1 MEGKKIKDRIILK
14 IFAIAFS
21 ILFFIVTVN
30 TILLN
35 KTIQINFNVVVITIG
50 TFFSYL
56 IIYGIY
62 KILEKHKKFLK
73 ISTPYK
79 IIIGSVIFAIQM
91 FIANLI
97 YAHCGWDCGGVIDNA
112 FSLYKGIGIDATY
125 FAVYPNNLAVLLLFK
140 YLYVVVGLFQNVN
153 DSNMYWITVVFNI
166 IMLDIAAIFT
176 ILTAKKILGNKT
188 TYLTVV
194 FIFPL
199 ILFTPF
205 IIVPYTDTLT
215 LFIPIAIFYFYLK
228 IKDNTK
234 LQYLYVFIEAILL
247 VGGYFL
253 KPTCVIIG
261 IAILL
266 AEFLYINVKKET
278 IYSHLKQLGI
288 VLVILVIGTY
298 SVLVAYNYLKDTN
311 ISKYISMKEFEEKSI
326 PATHFLMMGM
336 KEGKIS
342 DARGKNNTMFGGYDG
357 EDYNNTTRIKGK
369 EEKIKYHLAI
379 IKERLQNFGIYGY
392 MKFVYNKVIWIL
404 SDGTFYYGAEGT
416 FFITQ
421 PYNQS
426 RIAKKIQGFINISS
440 KKYQYITANIMQI
453 VWVDLLIGIIFTYK
467 NREKKINILKFSIIG
482 IILFI
487 VLFEGRAR
495 YLYNYIPMF
504 IIVGTLGIKNI
515 ITKIEGKLRNK
526 KEIEHG
532 KKESIT
538 CNTNVL

>member
-1 MEGKKIKDRIILK
+1 M
-14 IFAIAFS
+14 
-21 ILFFIVTVN
+21 
-30 TILLN
+30 
-35 KTIQINFNVVVITIG
+35 
-50 TFFSYL
+50 
-56 IIYGIY
+56 
-62 KILEKHKKFLK
+62 
-73 ISTPYK
+73 
-79 IIIGSVIFAIQM
+79 
-91 FIANLI
+91 
-97 YAHCGWDCGGVIDNA
+97 
-112 FSLYKGIGIDATY
+112 
-125 FAVYPNNLAVLLLFK
+125 
-140 YLYVVVGLFQNVN
+140 
-153 DSNMYWITVVFNI
+153 
-166 IMLDIAAIFT
+166 
-176 ILTAKKILGNKT
+176 
-188 TYLTVV
+188 TVV

-526 KEIEHG
+526 KEIEHE